1 MTVPDEIC
9 SGETFFVPFDQDMIR
24 IYGKAEKCGQKK
36 QKNFLKKAFF
46 F

>member
-1 MTVPDEIC
+1 MTVPDKIC
-9 SGETFFVPFDQDMIR
+9 SGETFVPFDQDMIR